1 MKRLKSILLID
12 DDAVTNFLHESLIQ
26 DFNVT
31 DDIKVIENGEDAFQY
46 LKQFYLEGNCPE
58 LIFLDLNMPITNGF
72 EFLES
77 YKLLESIRGDSV
89 IILLSSSDLKSDKVV
104 ADSFG
109 VNDFIVKPLTSE
121 KLKYVFERH
130 FDFTFAN
137 GQ

>member
-26 DFNVT
+26 EFNVT
-31 DDIKVIENGEDAFQY
+31 ENIKVIENGEDAFQY

-77 YKLLESIRGDSV
+77 FKLLDSIRDDSV
-89 IILLSSSDLKSDKVV
+89 IIILSSSELNSDKVV

-109 VNDFIVKPLTSE
+109 VNDFIVKPLTAE
-121 KLKYVFERH
+121 KLRGVFEKY
-130 FDFTFAN
+130 FDFTFADE
-137 GQ
+137 Q

>member
-26 DFNVT
+26 EFNVT
-31 DDIKVIENGEDAFQY
+31 DNIKVIENGEDAFQY
-46 LKQFYLEGNCPE
+46 LKQFYLEGKCPE

-77 YKLLESIRGDSV
+77 YKLLDSIRDDSV
-89 IILLSSSDLKSDKVV
+89 IIILSSSELDGDKVV

-109 VNDFIVKPLTSE
+109 VNDFIVKPLTTE
-121 KLKYVFERH
+121 KLRDVFERH
-130 FDFTFAN
+130 FNFTFADE
-137 GQ
+137 Q